1 MSCGVLWE
9 VEGARLGG
17 LHAELGNRGPS
28 YLILVAWGSGNGLR
42 GGRTRGT
49 DLRIHMQELDTRH
62 VSGCRLATN
71 MFDRGVW
78 AIVAGVWTC
87 GTSVI
92 CSIAAAAWDWDIER
106 TVTIG
111 SL

>member
-17 LHAELGNRGPS
+17 LHAELGNRGSS
-28 YLILVAWGSGNGLR
+28 YLILLAWGSGNGLR
-42 GGRTRGT
+42 DGRTRGT
-49 DLRIHMQELDTRH
+49 GLGIHMQELDTCH
-62 VSGCRLATN
+62 ISGRRLATN

-78 AIVAGVWTC
+78 AIVAGVRTC
-87 GTSVI
+87 GTSVV
-92 CSIAAAAWDWDIER
+92 CSIAAAAWDWDVER

-111 SL
+111 GL